1 MTFHLY
7 EGGPLDGRW
16 HWSDAENND
25 RFYHHGVEGMDGRAM
40 RFTYERTKSGVAR
53 MAEYCHWNLTG
64 ESLTRWNEN
73 KEKLL

>member
-16 HWSDAENND
+16 HQVGTEDGD
-25 RFYHHGVEGMDGRAM
+25 RFYHHGVQASDGTWH
-40 RFTYERTKSGVAR
+40 RFTYQRASAGATRV
-53 MAEYCHWNLTG
+53 AEYWHWKLTG
-64 ESLTRWNEN
+64 ESATRWHEN

>member
-16 HWSDAENND
+16 HEGGSESGD
-25 RFYHHGVEGMDGRAM
+25 RFYHHAMQDMDGNTM
-40 RFTYERTKSGVAR
+40 RFTYAR
-53 MAEYCHWNLTG
+53 VTVRIAQLATYCHWKLMG